1 MTFLPVSGRSNL
13 IRLPHSFI
21 ELYGLVNE
29 IKSNAWLGS
38 SHNEAEEQGVT
49 TEPAICLITGEVLQA
64 GRPDRQNPY
73 SDRSLKQR
81 PGNCTLFARKMG
93 SGTGIFFMVQK
104 CTVLLIHN
112 NKSVYSPS
120 LYVDENGEED
130 YGLLRGRPLFL
141 SEDRYRA
148 LDSLWQNHGVP
159 REVARIRSTADR
171 ILRDNWY

>member
-1 MTFLPVSGRSNL
+1 M
-13 IRLPHSFI
+13 
-21 ELYGLVNE
+21 YGLVNE
-29 IKSNAWLGS
+29 IRSNRWLGS
-38 SHNEAEEQGVT
+38 SSHDEIEEEAGFSET
-49 TEPAICLITGEVLQA
+49 AICLITGEVICA
-64 GRPDRQNPY
+64 ARPDRQIQY

-93 SGTGIFFMVQK
+93 SGTGVFFLVQK

-130 YGLLRGRPLFL
+130 NGLQRGRPFFKR
-141 SEDRYRA
+141 EDRYHA